1 LGQKTQAKS
10 INLVRIMVSQLAI
23 KLMETVDV
31 NVNLAG
37 KELTVILD
45 QLSVLMAQMVSPV
58 RTGAQL
64 LEI

>member
-1 LGQKTQAKS
+1 
-10 INLVRIMVSQLAI
+10 MVSQLAI